1 MNHLQIEDSAYHGLH
16 SLHCHKNTP
25 HSSPI
30 LHYTNPQKPHFL
42 STTMANADITKG
54 STVEVGSDEPGFHGA
69 WYVAQVLDKVEP
81 SSSTKKKSSSKKL
94 NKPRYLVKYATL
106 LEEDSDDPLI
116 ETVDLSFVRPLPPSN
131 IRRNNDGIVKEAE
144 VMVLEGN
151 VNSNSNSDGD
161 GDFELYDVVDAYHRD
176 GWWQGVVKTV
186 IVEEGEMR
194 KYVVSFENPYE
205 EYEFEKSKLRLHVD
219 WVDSHWLIP
228 PKKTPDE
235 ELGDRNASDDAQS
248 GFTTPSSGT
257 AITHVDNVAVGSSLS
272 TKKNSRPRTR
282 SETSSVVDISVT
294 YSRNKRNANLVD
306 DGSQGKRSKSST
318 GSKGNTKAI
327 VPVSETGGCDDI
339 NQDSPRVEDV
349 INITVSSCFSALNR
363 EIANSQKTLICHCCL
378 QQTREAEDGKSHQKR
393 KRGRKAKLAVNKP
406 IDLLQ
411 DEHEFS
417 DIDEAP
423 LSVWFK
429 GMRALSLLKRSSC
442 ISPPD
447 KSPNQAIV
455 ASDVGAGAGTTTTAT
470 TVDYQQKWPFIKRAP
485 IWVAIE
491 SLELYKKP
499 PQKPH
504 FSPLKKTKMDYREG
518 LAIAFMV
525 TYGNLVQSLEDL
537 QLNDS
542 VDIIKANLETLCE
555 LETHG
560 FDVGAIRGRLNELL
574 SLISKVGPHKDKRK
588 EVENELEKCNHEKSE
603 AEKEMDRLKAKMQE
617 LKEKTAQTAAMKK
630 TKEEEIVKLQT
641 NLDLVS
647 KEIKDWEVAFEKL
660 CKKGLTLD

>member
-1 MNHLQIEDSAYHGLH
+1 
-16 SLHCHKNTP
+16 
-25 HSSPI
+25 
-30 LHYTNPQKPHFL
+30 
-42 STTMANADITKG
+42 MANADITKG
-54 STVEVGSDEPGFHGA
+54 STVEVSSDEPGFHGA
-69 WYVAQVLDKVEP
+69 WYVAQVLEDKVQP
-81 SSSTKKKSSSKKL
+81 SSSTKKKSSKKL

-144 VMVLEGN
+144 VVVVEGN
-151 VNSNSNSDGD
+151 GNSNSNSNSDGD

-186 IVEEGEMR
+186 ILEGEMR

-219 WVDSHWLIP
+219 WVDSRWLIP

-257 AITHVDNVAVGSSLS
+257 AITHVDNVAVGSSLL

-306 DGSQGKRSKSST
+306 DGSRGKRSKSST

-339 NQDSPRVEDV
+339 NQDSPLVEDV
-349 INITVSSCFSALNR
+349 INIT
-363 EIANSQKTLICHCCL
+363 
-378 QQTREAEDGKSHQKR
+378 QTREAEDGKSHQKR
-393 KRGRKAKLAVNKP
+393 KRGTKAKLAVNKP

-417 DIDEAP
+417 DVDEAP

-447 KSPNQAIV
+447 NSPNQAIV
-455 ASDVGAGAGTTTTAT
+455 ASGASGVGAGAGTTTTT
-470 TVDYQQKWPFIKRAP
+470 TTADYQQNWPFIKRAP

-647 KEIKDWEVAFEKL
+647 KEINDWEVAFGKL
-660 CKKGLTLD
+660 CKKGLSLD